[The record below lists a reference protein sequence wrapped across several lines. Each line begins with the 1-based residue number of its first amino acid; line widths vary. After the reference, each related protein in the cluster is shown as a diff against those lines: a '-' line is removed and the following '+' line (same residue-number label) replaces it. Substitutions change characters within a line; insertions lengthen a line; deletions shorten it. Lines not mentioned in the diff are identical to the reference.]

1 MSYIPIWERLLAS
14 SLWSESEINL
24 IYLINGG
31 FATFASPIVH
41 SGSSF
46 DNGLISDKLTDT
58 DFEDSLSFFFEDI
71 DLNINV
77 YMLRHT

>member
-1 MSYIPIWERLLAS
+1 MR
-14 SLWSESEINL
+14 
-24 IYLINGG
+24 GG

-71 DLNINV
+71 DLNIYVRNQ
-77 YMLRHT
+77 R